1 MRAAGAAAA
10 ELLAFAGTLVVPG
23 ATSDDIDARFHERCC
38 AAGWYPSPLGYAGF
52 PKSICVSVNEVVC
65 HGVPDSNAVIRAGDL
80 VSLDVS
86 VYGGGVHGDNCRTF
100 VAGGVAATDDE
111 GRRLLRAARACLA
124 AGVAAAGPGVCV
136 ARVGDAVQAVLDAAG
151 FAAVRAY
158 AGHGIGAHLHTRPL
172 VWHHGNSGSADVL
185 RPGMTF
191 TIEPMVVTGGVG
203 IEVWPEDGWTV
214 VTADG
219 GRAAQFEHMLLVT
232 EHGVD
237 VLTAHEEEEQG
248 DR

>member
-1 MRAAGAAAA
+1 
-10 ELLAFAGTLVVPG
+10 
-23 ATSDDIDARFHERCC
+23 
-38 AAGWYPSPLGYAGF
+38 
-52 PKSICVSVNEVVC
+52 
-65 HGVPDSNAVIRAGDL
+65 
-80 VSLDVS
+80 
-86 VYGGGVHGDNCRTF
+86 
-100 VAGGVAATDDE
+100 
-111 GRRLLRAARACLA
+111 
-124 AGVAAAGPGVCV
+124 
-136 ARVGDAVQAVLDAAG
+136 
-151 FAAVRAY
+151 
-158 AGHGIGAHLHTRPL
+158 
-172 VWHHGNSGSADVL
+172 
-185 RPGMTF
+185 MTF